1 MKTKAKDN
9 FLMSPKVDYCFK
21 ELLAYSEIRKGFIA
35 AILNKDPEEIADMTG
50 ENLEE
55 IQAIQKR
62 LL

>member
-35 AILNKDPEEIADMTG
+35 AILNKA
-50 ENLEE
+50 LEWLTDGSGNAGGT
-55 IQAIQKR
+55 I
-62 LL
+62 